1 MKAPRK
7 PGLLMSS
14 PYAGP
19 PALNLEHGPYAR
31 PPAFNLEHGFS
42 LIEVLLAIMLTVI
55 VMASVFAVL
64 HRGQRSFEREPEV
77 ADMQQN
83 ARSGLARVSADLVM
97 AGYKTP
103 PAMAV
108 LWEDG
113 GGINPDSITI
123 VFADPDVPT
132 ASPFTGAAG
141 STIESS
147 STLFLDTSTL
157 DPAPGDPGNSY
168 DQGMTLMAIETG
180 DCNGDGQI
188 GFHLFDTTQ
197 DSQCTSAG
205 GPGGGGGPP
214 GGGGGCDTL
223 MVNHNPSATSGL
235 NAPGGFNGSVQA
247 DCAIIGFFRMIQY
260 RINPPPPAA
269 NPSLERRDLSINE
282 PWTPVANNIEN
293 LQFRYLIA
301 NSPLEVD
308 APPAAPDPANPL
320 TWIVGVNPTVSGR
333 TQSVDLEGASQGV
346 FATEDTHV
354 RKAFSSSV
362 SLRNVAAAASRI
374 EVP

>member
-1 MKAPRK
+1 MKPRRK
-7 PGLLMSS
+7 REFQMS
-14 PYAGP
+14 P
-19 PALNLEHGPYAR
+19 PYAR
-31 PPAFNLEHGFS
+31 STALTLEHGFS
-42 LIEVLLAIMLTVI
+42 LIEMLVSMMLTVM
-55 VMASVFAVL
+55 VMASVFALL

-83 ARSGLARVSADLVM
+83 ARSGLAGVSGDLLM

-123 VFADPDVPT
+123 VFADPNVPT
-132 ASPFTGAAG
+132 ASPVTAAAG

-157 DPAPGDPGNSY
+157 DPAPGDPSNSY
-168 DQGMTLMAIETG
+168 DQGMTLMAIETA

-188 GFHLFDTTQ
+188 GFHLFEATQ

-205 GPGGGGGPP
+205 GPGGGPRGGPS
-214 GGGGGCDTL
+214 GGGGGCETL

-235 NAPGGFNGSVQA
+235 NPPGGFNGSVQA
-247 DCAIIGFFRMIQY
+247 DCAIVGFFRMIQY

-269 NPSLERRDLSINE
+269 NPSLERRDLSTQE
-282 PWTPVANNIEN
+282 PWTPVAHNIEN

-308 APPAAPDPANPL
+308 APPVAPDPANLL

-333 TQSVDLEGASQGV
+333 TQSVNLEGASRGV
-346 FATEDTHV
+346 FAAEDTHV
-354 RKAFSSSV
+354 RQAFSSSV
-362 SLRNVAAAASRI
+362 SLRNVAAAASMI
-374 EVP
+374 ELP

>member
-1 MKAPRK
+1 MKPRRK

-14 PYAGP
+14 PYA
-19 PALNLEHGPYAR
+19 R
-31 PPAFNLEHGFS
+31 PLAFNLQHGFS
-42 LIEVLLAIMLTVI
+42 LIEILLSMMLTLI
-55 VMASVFAVL
+55 VMASVFALL

-77 ADMQQN
+77 ADLQQN
-83 ARSGLARVSADLVM
+83 ARSGLDRINGDLLM

-103 PAMAV
+103 PAIAV
-108 LWEDG
+108 LWEDA
-113 GGINPDSITI
+113 GGITPDSITI
-123 VFADPDVPT
+123 VFADPNVPT
-132 ASPFTGAAG
+132 ASPVTGAAG

-157 DPAPGDPGNSY
+157 DPSPGDPGNSY
-168 DQGMTLMAIETG
+168 DQGMTLMAIETA

-188 GFHLFDTTQ
+188 GFHLFETTQ

-205 GPGGGGGPP
+205 GPGGPPSGGGPP
-214 GGGGGCDTL
+214 GGGGGCETL

-247 DCAIIGFFRMIQY
+247 DCAIVGFFRMIQY

-269 NPSLERRDLSINE
+269 NPWLERRDLSINE

-346 FATEDTHV
+346 FAPEDTHV

>member
-1 MKAPRK
+1 MNAISR
-7 PGLLMSS
+7 SR
-14 PYAGP
+14 AQ
-19 PALNLEHGPYAR
+19 
-31 PPAFNLEHGFS
+31 GFS
-42 LIEVLLAIMLTVI
+42 LIEIMISLALTLIVL
-55 VMASVFAVL
+55 ASVFALL
-64 HRGQRSFEREPEV
+64 HRGQRSFQREPEIS
-77 ADMQQN
+77 DMQQN
-83 ARSGLARVSADLVM
+83 ARGGLVWINRDLLM

-108 LWEDG
+108 LWEDA
-113 GGINPDSITI
+113 GGITPDSITI

-132 ASPFTGAAG
+132 ASPVTGAAG

-168 DQGMTLMAIETG
+168 AQGMTLMAIETA

-205 GPGGGGGPP
+205 GPGGPP
-214 GGGGGCDTL
+214 IAGGGGGCDTL

-235 NAPGGFNGSVQA
+235 NPPGGFNGSVQA
-247 DCAIIGFFRMIQY
+247 DCAIVGFFRMIQY

-269 NPSLERRDLSINE
+269 NPSLERRDLSINQ

-346 FATEDTHV
+346 FAAEYTHV
-354 RKAFSSSV
+354 RKAFSTSV
-362 SLRNVAAAASRI
+362 SLRNVAASESRI
-374 EVP
+374 EVR

>member
-1 MKAPRK
+1 MNAISR
-7 PGLLMSS
+7 SRS
-14 PYAGP
+14 Q
-19 PALNLEHGPYAR
+19 
-31 PPAFNLEHGFS
+31 GFS
-42 LIEVLLAIMLTVI
+42 LIEIMISLALTLM
-55 VMASVFAVL
+55 VMAAVFALL
-64 HRGQRSFEREPEV
+64 HRGQRSFEREPQV

-83 ARSGLARVSADLVM
+83 ARAGLDRINRDLLM

-108 LWEDG
+108 LWADG
-113 GGINPDSITI
+113 GGNTPDSITI

-132 ASPFTGAAG
+132 SSPLSGPAG

-147 STLFLDTSTL
+147 STLFLDASTL
-157 DPAPGDPGNSY
+157 DPAPGDPSDSY
-168 DQGMTLMAIETG
+168 PQGMTLMAIETE

-188 GFHLFDTTQ
+188 GFHLFETTQ

-205 GPGGGGGPP
+205 GPGGGPGGGGPP
-214 GGGGGCDTL
+214 GGGGGGGCDTL
-223 MVNHNPSATSGL
+223 MVNHNPSSTSGL

-247 DCAIIGFFRMIQY
+247 DCAIIGFFRMVQY

-269 NPSLERRDLSINE
+269 NPSLERRDLSVNE
-282 PWTPVANNIEN
+282 PWNPVANNVEN

-308 APPAAPDPANPL
+308 APAAAPDPADPL
-320 TWIVGVNPTVSGR
+320 TWIVGVNPTVLAR

-346 FATEDTHV
+346 FAAEDTHV
-354 RKAFSSSV
+354 RTAFSTSV
-362 SLRNVAAAASRI
+362 SLRNVAATESRI